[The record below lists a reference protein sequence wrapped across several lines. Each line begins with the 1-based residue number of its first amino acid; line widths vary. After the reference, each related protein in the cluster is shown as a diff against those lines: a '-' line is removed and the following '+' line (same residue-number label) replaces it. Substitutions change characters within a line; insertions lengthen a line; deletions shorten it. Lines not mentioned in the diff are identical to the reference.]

1 VRIIN
6 FYVDH
11 FRSLSN
17 IKLEELGGL
26 NVIVGYNGYGK
37 TNLLTA
43 IYLFVKNLGAGLEKR
58 SIEDRNQEYILLWKD
73 YDINKP
79 ITIGGILEFSEEEVM
94 KALGKNRKMRVEV
107 INKIK
112 YNNHFVEWDVERLV
126 IDDSPPTR
134 DNLEE
139 IKQLFSFASQ
149 GIEYVPI
156 FDQTY
161 FDAILRKMIEMN
173 RSPINM
179 RRKWYD
185 FINLVGEVIPE
196 IKGIEFWDSNK
207 LVLNIQNL
215 PIYIDL
221 AASGFQRVILMLFIL
236 WLSGRK
242 ILLLEEPEVNMYPT
256 LQSRVMKLIKSW
268 TDNGV
273 FQVFMTTHSPYVVS
287 SQVDNYIIMKKKN
300 GVSSAIKVNL
310 DEQLKTL
317 LGILRVSLSEILFD
331 KIVILTSGLAE
342 PSVVLNWLRRIGI
355 SNDEVGIGIY
365 KVSAD
370 LELQLWLKLR
380 ELLGLDILFLGLCD
394 KIDISLKDYCVP
406 LGREVENY
414 YAKSK
419 LIDVI
424 RKFGVY
430 PDEKELR
437 ELTKDGD
444 TYNWLVNVFRKRGI
458 DYEKVRNSLGELVT
472 MYDGVEMPK
481 EMEILANKIK
491 SLESI

>member
-1 VRIIN
+1 MRIIS

-26 NVIVGYNGYGK
+26 NVVVGYNGYGK

-43 IYLFVKNLGAGLEKR
+43 IYLFIKNLGSGLEKR
-58 SIEDRNQEYILLWKD
+58 SVEDRNQEYMLLWKD

-79 ITIGGILEFSEEEVM
+79 ITIGGTIEFSEDEVIR
-94 KALGKNRKMRVEV
+94 AIGKNRKMKVEI

-112 YNNHFVEWDVERLV
+112 YNNHFVEWDIERLLV
-126 IDDSPPTR
+126 DNSPPTR
-134 DNLEE
+134 EQLEE
-139 IKQLFSFASQ
+139 VKSIFSIATQ
-149 GIEYVPI
+149 EIEYVPI

-161 FDAILRKMIEMN
+161 FDAVLRKMTEMN

-196 IKGIEFWDSNK
+196 IKGIEFWDSSR

-256 LQSRVMKLIKSW
+256 LQSRIMKLVKNW
-268 TDNGV
+268 TDNGI
-273 FQVFMTTHSPYVVS
+273 FQVFLTTHSPYVVS
-287 SQVDNYIIMKKKN
+287 SPVDSYIIMKKKN
-300 GVSSAIKVNL
+300 GISSAIKVNL
-310 DEQLKTL
+310 DEQLKTII
-317 LGILRVSLSEILFD
+317 GILRVNLPEILFD
-331 KIVILTSGLAE
+331 RLIILASELVE
-342 PSVVLNWLRRIGI
+342 PSVVLNWLRKIGI
-355 SNDEVGIGIY
+355 ANDELGIGIY

-370 LELQLWLKLR
+370 LELQLWLRLR

-406 LGREVENY
+406 LGKEVENY
-414 YAKSK
+414 YTKSK
-419 LIDVI
+419 LIEVLK
-424 RKFGVY
+424 KFGIY
-430 PDEKELR
+430 LDEKELKD
-437 ELTKDGD
+437 LTKEE
-444 TYNWLVNVFRKRGI
+444 TYNWLINVFRKRGI
-458 DYEKVRNSLGELVT
+458 DYEKVRNSIGELVT

-491 SLESI
+491 SFASI

>member
-1 VRIIN
+1 MKIIN
-6 FYVDH
+6 FYVDN

-17 IKLEELGGL
+17 VKLEDLGGL
-26 NVIVGYNGYGK
+26 NVVVGYNGYGK

-43 IYLFVKNLGAGLEKR
+43 IYLFIKNLGSGLEKR
-58 SIEDRNQEYILLWKD
+58 SIEDRNQEYMLLWKD

-79 ITIGGILEFSEEEVM
+79 IKIGGTIEFSEDEVM
-94 KALGKNRKMRVEV
+94 QALGKNNKMRIDI

-112 YNNHFVEWDVERLV
+112 YNNRYIEWDLDTFL
-126 IDDSPPTR
+126 INNNPPIR
-134 DNLEE
+134 DNLDEV
-139 IKQLFSFASQ
+139 KPLFSLASQ
-149 GIEYVPI
+149 SIEYVPI

-161 FDAILRKMIEMN
+161 FDAVMKRMIEMN

-185 FINLVGEVIPE
+185 FINLIGEVIPD
-196 IKGIEFWDSNK
+196 IKGVEFWDSNK

-256 LQSRVMKLIKSW
+256 LQSRIMKLIKDWASKE
-268 TDNGV
+268 V
-273 FQVFMTTHSPYVVS
+273 FQVFITTHSPFIIS
-287 SQVDNYIIMKKKN
+287 SPVDNYIIMKKKN
-300 GVSSAIKVNL
+300 GISSAIKVKL
-310 DEQLKTL
+310 DDQLKSL
-317 LGILRVSLSEILFD
+317 AGILRINLAEIFFNKMIIVTSE
-331 KIVILTSGLAE
+331 LAE
-342 PSVVLNWLRRIGI
+342 PSVILNWLRKIGI
-355 SNDEVGIGIY
+355 EHEELGIGIY
-365 KVSAD
+365 KVTTD
-370 LELQLWLKLR
+370 FELQLWLRLR

-394 KIDISLKDYCVP
+394 KIDINLKDYCVP
-406 LGREVENY
+406 LGREIENY
-414 YAKSK
+414 YTKSK
-419 LIDVI
+419 IIDVI

-430 PDEKELR
+430 PDEKELK
-437 ELTKDGD
+437 ELTKEE
-444 TYNWLVNVFRKRGI
+444 TYSWLVNVFRKRGF
-458 DYEKVRNSLGELVT
+458 DYVKLRNSIGELVT

>member
-1 VRIIN
+1 VKIIN
-6 FYVDH
+6 FYVDN

-17 IKLEELGGL
+17 IKLEDLGGL
-26 NVIVGYNGYGK
+26 NVIVGYNGSGK

-43 IYLFVKNLGAGLEKR
+43 IYLFIKNLGSGLEKR
-58 SIEDRNQEYILLWKD
+58 SIEDRNQEYMLLWKD

-79 ITIGGILEFSEEEVM
+79 ITIGGTLEFSEEEVM
-94 KALGKNRKMRVEV
+94 QALGRNRKMRVEIV
-107 INKIK
+107 NKIK
-112 YNNHFVEWDVERLV
+112 YNNHFVEWNIESFTVDN
-126 IDDSPPTR
+126 SPPIR
-134 DNLEE
+134 DQFEE
-139 IKQLFSFASQ
+139 VKSLFSIATQ

-161 FDAILRKMIEMN
+161 FDAVLKKMVEMN

-185 FINLVGEVIPE
+185 FINLISEVIPD
-196 IKGIEFWDSNK
+196 IKGVEFWDSSK

-256 LQSRVMKLIKSW
+256 LQSRVMKLIKDW
-268 TDNGV
+268 ANNEI
-273 FQVFMTTHSPYVVS
+273 FQVFITTHSPYVIS
-287 SQVDNYIIMKKKN
+287 SPVDNYIVMKKKS
-300 GVSSAIKVNL
+300 GVSSAIKVKL
-310 DEQLKTL
+310 DEQLKTIT
-317 LGILRVSLSEILFD
+317 GILRVNLSEIFFD
-331 KIVILTSGLAE
+331 KLIIVTSELAE
-342 PSVVLNWLRRIGI
+342 PSVILNWLRRIGI
-355 SNDEVGIGIY
+355 ANDELGIGIY
-365 KVSAD
+365 KVSTD
-370 LELQLWLKLR
+370 LELQLWLRLR

-394 KIDISLKDYCVP
+394 KIDINLKEYCVP
-406 LGREVENY
+406 LGKEVENY
-414 YAKSK
+414 YTKSK
-419 LIDVI
+419 IIDVI

-437 ELTKDGD
+437 ELTKEE
-444 TYNWLVNVFRKRGI
+444 TYSWLVNVFRKRGI
-458 DYEKVRNSLGELVT
+458 DYGKVRNSIGELVT

-491 SLESI
+491 SFESI

>member
-1 VRIIN
+1 M
-6 FYVDH
+6 DH

-43 IYLFVKNLGAGLEKR
+43 IYLFVRNLGSGLEKR
-58 SIEDRNQEYILLWKD
+58 SIEDRNQEYLLLWKD
-73 YDINKP
+73 YEINKP
-79 ITIGGILEFSEEEVM
+79 ITIGGTVEFSEDEVM
-94 KALGKNRKMRVEV
+94 KAIGKNRKMRIEV
-107 INKIK
+107 VNKLR
-112 YNNHFVEWDVERLV
+112 YNSGFVEWEIERLLV
-126 IDDSPPTR
+126 DNSPPTKEQ
-134 DNLEE
+134 LEE
-139 IKQLFSFASQ
+139 IKSLFSLAVQ
-149 GIEYVPI
+149 EIEYVPI
-156 FDQTY
+156 FDQMY

-179 RRKWYD
+179 KRKWYD
-185 FINLVGEVIPE
+185 FTKLVGEVIPE
-196 IKGIEFWDSNK
+196 IKGIEFWDSSR

-242 ILLLEEPEVNMYPT
+242 ILLIEEPEVNMYPT
-256 LQSRVMKLIKSW
+256 LQSRIMKLIKNW

-273 FQVFMTTHSPYVVS
+273 FQVFLTTHSPYIVS
-287 SQVDNYIIMKKKN
+287 SPVDSYIIMKKKN

-310 DEQLKTL
+310 DEQLKTIT
-317 LGILRVSLSEILFD
+317 GILRANLPEIIFD
-331 KIVILTSGLAE
+331 RLIILTNELIE
-342 PSVVLNWLRRIGI
+342 PSVVINWLRKIGI
-355 SNDEVGIGIY
+355 VNDELGIGIY
-365 KVSAD
+365 KVNTD
-370 LELQLWLKLR
+370 LDLQLWLRLR

-394 KIDISLKDYCVP
+394 KIDITLKDYCVP

-419 LIDVI
+419 LIEVL
-424 RKFGVY
+424 RKFGIY
-430 PDEKELR
+430 LDEKELR
-437 ELTKDGD
+437 DLSKED
-444 TYNWLVNVFRKRGI
+444 TYNWLVNVFKKRGI
-458 DYEKVRNSLGELVT
+458 EYDKVRDSVGELVT

-491 SLESI
+491 SFVSI

>member
-1 VRIIN
+1 MKIIN
-6 FYVDH
+6 FYVDN

-17 IKLEELGGL
+17 IRLEDLGGL

-43 IYLFVKNLGAGLEKR
+43 IYLFIKNLNAGIEKR
-58 SIEDRNQEYILLWKD
+58 SIEDRDQEYMLLWRD
-73 YDINKP
+73 YDITKP
-79 ITIGGILEFSEEEVM
+79 ITIGGVIEFSEEEVQRSI
-94 KALGKNRKMRVEV
+94 GKSQKLRVEIV
-107 INKIK
+107 NKLR
-112 YNNHFVEWDVERLV
+112 YNNRFIEWGLESFSVNN
-126 IDDSPPTR
+126 SPPTR
-134 DNLEE
+134 DQFEE
-139 IKQLFSFASQ
+139 VKPLFSLASQ
-149 GIEYVPI
+149 SVEYVPI

-161 FDAILRKMIEMN
+161 FDAILKKMIEMN

-185 FINLVGEVIPE
+185 FVNLIGEVIPE
-196 IKGIEFWDSNK
+196 IKGIEFWDSGK

-256 LQSRVMKLIKSW
+256 LQSRIMKLIKDW
-268 TDNGV
+268 TNNNV
-273 FQVFMTTHSPYVVS
+273 FQVFITTHSPYIIS
-287 SQVDNYIIMKKKN
+287 SNVDNYIIMKKKN
-300 GVSSAIKVNL
+300 GVSSAIRVTL
-310 DEQLKTL
+310 DEQLRTIT
-317 LGILRVSLSEILFD
+317 GILRVNLGDILFNRL
-331 KIVILTSGLAE
+331 IVLTSELAE
-342 PSVVLNWLRRIGI
+342 PSVILNWLRRIGI
-355 SNDEVGIGIY
+355 SNDELGIGIY
-365 KVSAD
+365 KVNNE
-370 LELQLWLKLR
+370 LELQLWLKMR
-380 ELLGLDILFLGLCD
+380 EMLGLDVIFLGLCD
-394 KIDISLKDYCVP
+394 KIDINLKDYCVP
-406 LGREVENY
+406 LGREIENY
-414 YAKSK
+414 YTKGR

-437 ELTKDGD
+437 DLTKEE
-444 TYNWLVNVFRKRGI
+444 TYRWLVNVFKKRGI
-458 DYEKVRNSLGELVT
+458 DYDKIRNSIGELVT
-472 MYDGVEMPK
+472 MHDGVEMPK